1 MSPRTKQNLMSA
13 MKTEASESAT
23 FSRFAAHARME
34 SEWDL
39 AETFQENAD
48 RDRIGHFAR
57 EAALAGLVA
66 GTTDNLRSAIAG
78 AVEECRMYTQF
89 GLEATDDG
97 DLNVATAF
105 QDACREKANQCA
117 RLQILLD
124 QAGSH
129 SQSKTAGFQKTSQVK
144 VD

>member
-13 MKTEASESAT
+13 LKSEASESAT

-66 GTTDNLRSAIAG
+66 GSADNLRNAIAG
-78 AVEECRMYTQF
+78 AVEECKMYAAFELQ
-89 GLEATDDG
+89 AKDDG
-97 DLNVATAF
+97 DLDVAAVF
-105 QDACREKANQCA
+105 QQTCREKASQCA
-117 RLQILLD
+117 RLESLLG
-124 QAGSH
+124 QMGSH
-129 SQSKTAGFQKTSQVK
+129 SQTAEVRAPRVK
-144 VD
+144 VY